1 VRVVAERRQQQG
13 RALGRTAAR
22 ALATPN
28 APPRKMAAAS
38 LTAMPLLA
46 ISTLRTG
53 LWPPSARTYAATLA
67 KRGAALSAAADA
79 ADGAPAASAEAIA
92 RERGGA
98 LGINDWRRWDNGR
111 TSSVH
116 TNAHTRLLGETR
128 TMPQAGREHKNTL
141 APPSR
146 L

>member
-1 VRVVAERRQQQG
+1 
-13 RALGRTAAR
+13 
-22 ALATPN
+22 
-28 APPRKMAAAS
+28 
-38 LTAMPLLA
+38 MPLLA

-92 RERGGA
+92 RKRGRA

-111 TSSVH
+111 QVQCTLM
-116 TNAHTRLLGETR
+116 HTRASLAKREQYR
-128 TMPQAGREHKNTL
+128 RQAENTKNTL
-141 APPSR
+141 APPSK